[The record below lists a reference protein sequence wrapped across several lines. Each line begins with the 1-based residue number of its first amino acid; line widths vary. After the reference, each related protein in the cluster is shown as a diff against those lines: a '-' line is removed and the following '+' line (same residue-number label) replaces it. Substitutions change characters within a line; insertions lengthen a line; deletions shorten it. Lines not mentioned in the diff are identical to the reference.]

1 MKVLSR
7 IFRTAA
13 IFLVLALVLAGCST
27 LFSALSPGRI
37 VGNIAD
43 NATDTVVG
51 AAMGNEEDKKKIETV
66 TKPFEEINPEQ
77 EYYVGRAVAA
87 TVLGTYPA
95 YGDAKVNDYLNSL
108 GQSLALASDM
118 PETFRGYHFLAMD
131 SDEINAFGAPSGFIL
146 VSRGLLRCAT
156 SEEEVAAI
164 LAHEIGHVTGKHGLK
179 AIKASRWTE
188 AGALLAKSA
197 TSGSDSSLTGKL
209 TAAFTDSI
217 ADIVKTM
224 ITSGYSQDLEKQA
237 DLAAV
242 AILQRVGYDPR
253 ALVRMLQVMKT
264 RLKPGGKDFAKT
276 HPDPAERI
284 TYIEAA
290 IKGLEAGAGASAAAA
305 PSAASKRQAR
315 YKAALGKI

>member
-1 MKVLSR
+1 MNRLSR
-7 IFRTAA
+7 ILRTTV
-13 IFLVLALVLAGCST
+13 VLSVFALALAGCST
-27 LFSALSPGRI
+27 LLGGFSLGSIGR
-37 VGNIAD
+37 NITN
-43 NATDTVVG
+43 NATDTVGG
-51 AAMGNEEDKKKIETV
+51 AAFGNEEDKKKFETV
-66 TKPFEEINPEQ
+66 TKAFEEITPEQ

-95 YGDAKVNDYLNSL
+95 YGENAVNDYLNSL
-108 GQSLALASDM
+108 GQSLALASEM
-118 PETFRGYHFLAMD
+118 PETFKGYHFLAMD
-131 SDEINAFGAPSGFIL
+131 SDEINAFGAPSGFVL

-156 SEEEVAAI
+156 SEDEVAAI

-197 TSGSDSSLTGKL
+197 TSSADSGITQKL

-217 ADIVKTM
+217 SDIVKTM
-224 ITSGYSQDLEKQA
+224 ITSGYSRDLEKQA

-276 HPDPAERI
+276 HPDPAERVK
-284 TYIEAA
+284 YVEEA
-290 IKGLEAGAGASAAAA
+290 IKGLPAAQSATAAAA
-305 PSAASKRQAR
+305 PGAVAKRQAR
-315 YKAALGKI
+315 YKAGLGKI